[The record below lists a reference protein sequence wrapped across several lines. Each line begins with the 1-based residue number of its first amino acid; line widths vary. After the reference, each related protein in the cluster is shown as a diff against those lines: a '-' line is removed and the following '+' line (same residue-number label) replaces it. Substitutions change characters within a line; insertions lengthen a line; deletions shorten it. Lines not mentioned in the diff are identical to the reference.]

1 MKIYFIGAHSTGKTT
16 LARTI
21 AQNLQLPFLNEIAR
35 TILAEKELHL
45 DSLRTNL
52 DVVDQYQME
61 VYKRQMQEEE
71 KFENFVSDRSFDNLA
86 YMAQHARLL
95 NQAINSSATKE
106 YIDSLKKTNVV
117 IFFVRPSRIT
127 MKNDGI
133 RENLNWENVI
143 AIDAMIKF
151 MLEMWD
157 LNYISINTD
166 SMQERVKLVHS
177 ILSYVSLACIPKP
190 LESSDVP

>member
-177 ILSYVSLACIPKP
+177 ILSYVSSACIPKP